1 MKYVLLISLLF
12 TGLLMSSCTETE
24 TDVDSLVAIGGKKYG
39 GEFKFMSSEK
49 INSLVPTSSSDHY
62 SSRIVSQIFEPL
74 LRLDPVTMM
83 VTPALAESFKVSDDA
98 MVYTFKIRKGVFFH
112 TDDCFGGD
120 AHEVNA
126 HDAKFALDMA
136 CSGLDINHVNYLL
149 VNRIK
154 GAQEFNKATD
164 KSFDAKGVSGIKVI
178 DDYTLQVNLSAP
190 FSGFENIMT
199 HASLGVFPKEAYDKY
214 GKDLFKHPVGSGPF
228 ALESMADDKI
238 VLKRNNN
245 YWRKDE
251 FGNQLPFISKVI
263 MTYTK
268 DKRSELLAFRESA
281 IDLVLEIPVE
291 EIEHIL
297 GTLQE
302 AQEGKNVKHKVESE
316 KSLSMTYIAMACES
330 EEFSNVDVRKAFNLA
345 VNREEI
351 IDTKLEGEGWAA
363 SNGFVPSMQNYPNE
377 EVKGHVYNVA
387 RAQALMAK
395 AGHPNG
401 KDFPALDFYV
411 NAVEGS
417 TVHKLCQAISE
428 QLKANLNV
436 DLNIKL
442 CTMDERQDAIASGQ
456 AKIWRAGWIA
466 DYPDPEN
473 FLALF
478 YGGNI
483 TNSGNVN
490 LFKFQSE
497 DYDRL
502 FEEAISEPNTDKRT
516 ELLVKCD
523 QMVIDQAALMPI
535 LTDEHIVMIN
545 ARVRNFKANSMESLN
560 LTRVFIKEP
569 RK

>member
-1 MKYVLLISLLF
+1 MKYLLLISIALSGF
-12 TGLLMSSCTETE
+12 FMTSCTETE
-24 TDVDSLVAIGGKKYG
+24 TDVENLVAIGGKKYG

-49 INSLVPTSSSDHY
+49 INSLIPTSSSDHY

-74 LRLDPVTMM
+74 LRLDPTTMK
-83 VTPALAESFKVSDDA
+83 VTPALAESFSVSDDA
-98 MVYTFKIRKGVFFH
+98 TVYTFKIRKGVFFH
-112 TDDCFGGD
+112 NDDCFGND

-126 HDAKFALDMA
+126 HDAKFSLDLA

-149 VNRIK
+149 VNRIQ
-154 GAQEFNKATD
+154 GAREFNKAT
-164 KSFDAKGVSGIKVI
+164 KTTFDAKGVSGITVV
-178 DDYTLQVNLSAP
+178 DDYTLQVKLSAA
-190 FSGFENIMT
+190 FSGFENIIT
-199 HASLGVFPKEAYDKY
+199 HASLGIFPKEAYDKY
-214 GKDLFKHPVGSGPF
+214 GKDLYKHPVGSGPF
-228 ALESMADDKI
+228 ALESMTDDKI
-238 VLKRNNN
+238 TLKRNNN
-245 YWRKDE
+245 YWKKDE
-251 FGNQLPFISKVI
+251 FGNQLPFMSKII

-268 DKRSELLAFRESA
+268 DKRSELLAFREST

-316 KSLSMTYIAMACES
+316 KSLSMAYIAMACES
-330 EEFSNVDVRKAFNLA
+330 PEFSNVDVRRAFNLA

-351 IDTKLEGEGWAA
+351 IDTKLEGEGWPAT
-363 SNGFVPSMQNYPNE
+363 NGFVPSMNNYPNE
-377 EVKGHVYNVA
+377 NVKGHVFNVA
-387 RAQALMAK
+387 KAQALMSK
-395 AGHPNG
+395 AGYANG
-401 KDFPALDFYV
+401 KGFPALDFYV
-411 NAVEGS
+411 NATEGS
-417 TVHKLCQAISE
+417 AAHKLCQAIAD
-428 QLKANLNV
+428 QLKTNLNV

-442 CTMDERQDAIASGQ
+442 CTMDERQDAIASGE

-483 TNSGNVN
+483 TQESKVN

-497 DYDRL
+497 EFDKL
-502 FEEAISEPNTDKRT
+502 FESAISEANPEKRT

-523 QMVIDQAALMPI
+523 QIVVDEAALMPV
-535 LTDEHIVMIN
+535 LTDDHIVMIN

-560 LTRVFIKEP
+560 ITEVFIKEP